1 MMSNETFNMYF
12 MIHFVLSCMVYYY
25 FEHESKFWI
34 CTTFQIKSKEYGKFV
49 VIINLVA

>member
-1 MMSNETFNMYF
+1 MMSNETNFNMYF
-12 MIHFVLSCMVYYY
+12 MIHFVLSCMVYY

-34 CTTFQIKSKEYGKFV
+34 CTTLQIKSKEYGKFV